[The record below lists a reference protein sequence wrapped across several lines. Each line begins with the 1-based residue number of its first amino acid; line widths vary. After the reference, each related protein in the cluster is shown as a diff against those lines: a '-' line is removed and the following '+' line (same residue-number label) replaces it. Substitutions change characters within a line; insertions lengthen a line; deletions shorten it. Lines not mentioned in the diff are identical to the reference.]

1 MTIMNDG
8 EEIESIELK
17 EYDESEEALHAL
29 FKEKGF
35 EQVSGE
41 ELREA
46 LEERS
51 KALAEKQRVETER
64 KLENK
69 KRMELENKKRKKD
82 LDLEAMDDMEE
93 AKEALNKAF
102 AEMKIEGNK
111 KRSSSDPAAIE
122 QLTESFF
129 AELEKAEEKKRGE
142 NVKKDQA
149 AIEQLRKE
157 MKESFDKTPDE
168 L

>member
-129 AELEKAEEKKRGE
+129 C
-142 NVKKDQA
+142 
-149 AIEQLRKE
+149 
-157 MKESFDKTPDE
+157 
-168 L
+168 

>member
-17 EYDESEEALHAL
+17 EYDESEKALHAL

-35 EQVSGE
+35 ERVSGE

-69 KRMELENKKRKKD
+69 KRMELENKERKKN
-82 LDLEAMDDMEE
+82 LDPEAMRGVTRG
-93 AKEALNKAF
+93 KEALNKAF
-102 AEMKIEGNK
+102 AETERGGNK
-111 KRSSSDPAAIE
+111 KRSSSDPAD
-122 QLTESFF
+122 T
-129 AELEKAEEKKRGE
+129 AELRSE
-142 NVKKDQA
+142 NVNNDQA

-157 MKESFDKTPDE
+157 MKEFFGKTHDE